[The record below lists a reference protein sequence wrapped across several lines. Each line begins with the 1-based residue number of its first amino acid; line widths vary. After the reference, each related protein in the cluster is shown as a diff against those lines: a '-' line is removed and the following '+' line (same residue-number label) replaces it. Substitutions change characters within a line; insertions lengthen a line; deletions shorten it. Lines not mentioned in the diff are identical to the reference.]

1 MKSAIETSDWKLSG
15 DLVQTSKNCDAK
27 HERTFNSSAADL
39 DKRWHETGRSCG
51 CVFWWKP
58 WYRDL
63 LSYVTFL
70 LDVWPVFCF
79 FSSACVNWCSCASV
93 VIFSNSVVINSLS
106 SFSVPFSVISM
117 LRSARCMSLLSVGV
131 VE

>member
-1 MKSAIETSDWKLSG
+1 MESAIETSDLKLSG

-27 HERTFNSSAADL
+27 HGRTFNSSAADL
-39 DKRWHETGRSCG
+39 NKRWHETGRSCG
-51 CVFWWKP
+51 CVFWWKTG
-58 WYRDL
+58 YCDL

-70 LDVWPVFCF
+70 LDGWPVDVFP
-79 FSSACVNWCSCASV
+79 SARVNWCSCASF

-117 LRSARCMSLLSVGV
+117 LRGARSMSLLSVGV